1 MSGSICVTVAFFKVY
16 KNMLDIVKAT
26 EYLEKKTACSSRS
39 RNLVHLSQV
48 FPL

>member
-1 MSGSICVTVAFFKVY
+1 MSGSICITVAFFEVY

-26 EYLEKKTACSSRS
+26 EYLEKTACSNRS